1 VPGIVLARSSHHLCV
16 AQQIQAA
23 LSCAFVMAPQQVH
36 RDSGNSASL
45 LQSQCTLLCSSGP
58 STPCFASSSGPKKP
72 YFRHVVPISPKA
84 RGHGLG
90 AVHDG
95 TPALLLG

>member
-58 STPCFASSSGPKKP
+58 KKP